1 MLHGKQ
7 RKHCY
12 MHKIFQIV
20 IFTPCHVQEKLSVLA
35 IQSVYDA
42 SMPHPCK
49 EAVRGEILPSAWI
62 LEPDIVNGREITRV
76 IYMAQVRFFCM
87 SNCECKKLLHS
98 KHLRAGKQQKIQ
110 SLCYAP

>member
-1 MLHGKQ
+1 
-7 RKHCY
+7 
-12 MHKIFQIV
+12 MHKNFQIV
-20 IFTPCHVQEKLSVLA
+20 VFTPCLVQENLSVLA

-76 IYMAQVRFFCM
+76 IYMAQVRIFVNAK
-87 SNCECKKLLHS
+87 SSYTAE
-98 KHLRAGKQQKIQ
+98 HLKAGKQQKIQ
-110 SLCYAP
+110 SLCCAP

>member
-1 MLHGKQ
+1 MPHGKQ

-12 MHKIFQIV
+12 VHKNFQIV
-20 IFTPCHVQEKLSVLA
+20 IFTSCLVQENLSVLA

-76 IYMAQVRFFCM
+76 IYMAQVRIF
-87 SNCECKKLLHS
+87 LYVQL
-98 KHLRAGKQQKIQ
+98 
-110 SLCYAP
+110 